1 MPKGR
6 ELVGLPVIS
15 QDQGEELGRVQ
26 DLLYDEQAGCL
37 KGLLLADGGWLRQSQ
52 VVDFARLAGRGPKS
66 FTVTGAGDVSHELP
80 SGARRWQEIK
90 GLRLLNQEGEEL
102 GLVEDLVVDLPS
114 GQVQALEIS
123 TGLVNDLLEGR
134 REVPLGG
141 AVNWGTDAITLNQS
155 HLAEE

>member
-15 QDQGEELGRVQ
+15 QDRGEELGRVQ
-26 DLLYDEQAGCL
+26 DLLYDEQTGNL
-37 KGLLLADGGWLRQSQ
+37 KGLLLADGGWLRQPR
-52 VVDFARLAGRGPKS
+52 VVDFASVAGRGPKS
-66 FTVTGAGDVSHELP
+66 FTVNDAGDVSHELP

-90 GLRLLNQEGEEL
+90 GLRLLNQEGQEM

-134 REVPLGG
+134 REVSLGG
-141 AVNWGTDAITLNQS
+141 SVNWGTDSITLN
-155 HLAEE
+155 